1 MAGKTIIEKIIQAHS
16 QEAVE
21 PGKIVWMDLDVR
33 TARDFAGANVV
44 QNYRTHYGDAPLD
57 DVSKTFFTFDCVVP
71 AKNIPYA
78 NNQHICRL
86 WAREKGIKVYDVDAG
101 IGSHVAIEE
110 GLVVP
115 GCTFVGTD
123 SHLNILGAVGAFG
136 QGMGD
141 QDIAFAF
148 KTGKTWF
155 EVPPTMK
162 VIVEGKVVY
171 PCTARDLTLA
181 VLGQLGSSGA
191 LGRAVEFYGP
201 AIDALGLAGRITLA
215 SQLTEMGGI
224 IGFIPPST
232 GKETRFFPKNLVSE
246 VYADPDAEY
255 IETVLVDITGL
266 EPLVAC
272 PPNPAHVKPV
282 RQVAGTLVDSV
293 FLGSCTNGRFEDFA
307 AVAEVVKGQR
317 IQPWVMASV
326 VPATRRVYERLLH
339 EGLIATLFEAG
350 FIVSNPGCG
359 GCASGQIGM
368 TGRGQVQVSTSNRN
382 FPGKQGAG
390 DTYLASPVTA
400 AWAALKG
407 EITVPE
413 V

>member
-16 QEAVE
+16 REPVE

-44 QNYRTHYGDAPLD
+44 QNYRQHYGDAPLD

-86 WAREKGIKVYDVDAG
+86 WAREKGIKVYDVNAG

-110 GLVVP
+110 GLAVP

-155 EVPPTMK
+155 EVPPTMR
-162 VIVEGKVVY
+162 VIVEGEVSY

-201 AIDALGLAGRITLA
+201 AIDALDLSGRITLA

-224 IGFIPPST
+224 IGFIPPTT
-232 GKETRFFPKNLVSE
+232 GA

-255 IETVLVDITGL
+255 VETVVVDITDL
-266 EPLVAC
+266 EPLIAC
-272 PPNPAHVKPV
+272 PPNPANVKPV
-282 RQVAGTLVDSV
+282 REAAGTRVDSV

-326 VPATRRVYERLLH
+326 VPATRQVYQRMLRA
-339 EGLIATLFEAG
+339 GLIETLFDAG
-350 FIVSNPGCG
+350 CIISNPGCG

-400 AWAALKG
+400 AWAALRG

-413 V
+413 A